1 MPEVACCQ
9 PVRRRSGQR
18 RPRCTSSHHPT
29 ERTAGRA
36 RHQANPPAHRTPA
49 DGGSSSATAGYR
61 HTGSTGAGGSASG
74 LRRRRTRPG
83 HLDPAGQR
91 IRITQR
97 GGMRVTQVNLS
108 RRTIRP
114 DDRPGMSR
122 LHPTSV
128 TRVHLNDHPSH
139 DHKPNPNAVT
149 TRRTG
154 DHTDHHGRN
163 HDHVSTDEVLKRL
176 SHPARDATATAAQPA
191 TRPPQPVLSC
201 MNTGT
206 TESASTRSVATGSL

>member
-61 HTGSTGAGGSASG
+61 HTGSTGGSASG
-74 LRRRRTRPG
+74 LRRRATAERSRVTWT
-83 HLDPAGQR
+83 PAGQR
-91 IRITQR
+91 VRITQR

-139 DHKPNPNAVT
+139 DHKPNPNTVT

-154 DHTDHHGRN
+154 ITQITTG
-163 HDHVSTDEVLKRL
+163 VTTIMS
-176 SHPARDATATAAQPA
+176 QPMRYSSA
-191 TRPPQPVLSC
+191 CPTQRETPPRPP
-201 MNTGT
+201 
-206 TESASTRSVATGSL
+206 RSPPPGPHSRS